1 VDLPTATSA
10 LNLAAVPPGANAAG
24 ETQLVDQFLFHD
36 PGGVLAPNEN
46 LVVGVTFT
54 LDASV
59 SAGASPAPPYT
70 NFLVYDLSL
79 GDFYYGADP
88 AALFLVSGA
97 LSTPTSGPTDFSGT
111 IEVHQPFLTAQ
122 LAMTLL
128 GQGLQD
134 GTVDSL
140 ASVAL
145 DLPPGIT
152 WTSTSGVLLT
162 VPDASPT
169 AGAFTVALTLAALLW
184 TRARSC

>member
-1 VDLPTATSA
+1 MGVAASAVAGGCVDTDQTGLISA
-10 LNLAAVPPGANAAG
+10 PSA
-24 ETQLVDQFLFHD
+24 H
-36 PGGVLAPNEN
+36 GVA
-46 LVVGVTFT
+46 
-54 LDASV
+54 
-59 SAGASPAPPYT
+59 T
-70 NFLVYDLSL
+70 NFLLYNLSL

-88 AALFLVSGA
+88 AALFLVSGGLA
-97 LSTPTSGPTDFSGT
+97 SPTSGPTDFSGT

-140 ASVAL
+140 ASIAL

-162 VPDASPT
+162 VPEASP
-169 AGAFTVALTLAALLW
+169 AAAALGAALTLAALLR
-184 TRARSC
+184 TRTRSC